1 MKGAA
6 SPMKEYVASH
16 LVKSED
22 LNHHGTLFAGRMAE
36 WFVEAAFIAGAA
48 FSLLPHHL
56 VCFNIHGLVFRSP
69 VQSGDI
75 VAIRT
80 RIVLLGTT
88 RIVVYGKVLSE
99 MTGTLLTE
107 GFITFVSVDD
117 EGSKKPHGLVLDE
130 TADAEEL
137 YLREKARHLAKN

>member
-1 MKGAA
+1 
-6 SPMKEYVASH
+6 MKEYVASH

-36 WFVEAAFIAGAA
+36 WFVEAAFIAAAA
-48 FSLLPHHL
+48 FSRLPRHL

-69 VQSGDI
+69 ILSGDI
-75 VAIRT
+75 VLFRN
-80 RIVLLGTT
+80 RVVLLGTT

-99 MTGTLLTE
+99 MTGTVLTE

-117 EGSKKPHGLVLDE
+117 EGKKRPHGLVLDE

-137 YLREKARHLAKN
+137 LLREKAGQLVKDQV